1 MNRKINKNNNN
12 NSVPAY
18 LKLYRILKQRISE
31 GAYDKRLP
39 IEKKLCEEFNVSRL
53 TVRRS
58 LEELKREG
66 IVYAKKGKGTFV
78 AENKREEQLTSLGSF
93 SEEAIGE
100 GRQAS
105 SLVLRNEVISPPP
118 EVVEAFEIPNKGMVL
133 LLERVRFLD
142 DEPLAIEK
150 SYLNPLIDIRILNI
164 IQRDM
169 SKKSLY
175 KILRD
180 EFEIGLQR
188 AVEYIEIAQMSKKE
202 AKYLE
207 CETGDYGIL
216 RHRYTYTA
224 SDECVEYVVSI
235 YKGERYKLRVVRNA
249 V

>member
-1 MNRKINKNNNN
+1 MNKKVTKDNT
-12 NSVPAY
+12 NSIPAY
-18 LKLYRILKQRISE
+18 LKLYRILRQRINE
-31 GAYDKRLP
+31 GEYDKRLP
-39 IEKKLCEEFNVSRL
+39 IEKELCEEFHVSRL

-66 IVYAKKGKGTFV
+66 VVYAKKGKGTFI

-93 SEEAIGE
+93 SEEASGE
-100 GRQAS
+100 GRKAS
-105 SLVLRNEVISPPP
+105 SLVLRNEIISPPP
-118 EVVEAFEIPNKGMVL
+118 EVIEAFDIPSKGMVL

-142 DEPLAIEK
+142 DEPLAIER

-169 SKKSLY
+169 SSESLY
-175 KILRD
+175 RILRE

-188 AVEYIEIAQMSKKE
+188 AVEYIEIAQMSRKE
-202 AKYLE
+202 AKYLQ

-216 RHRYTYTA
+216 RHRYTYTDA
-224 SDECVEYVVSI
+224 DECIEYVVSM

-249 V
+249 I

>member
-1 MNRKINKNNNN
+1 
-12 NSVPAY
+12 
-18 LKLYRILKQRISE
+18 
-31 GAYDKRLP
+31 
-39 IEKKLCEEFNVSRL
+39 
-53 TVRRS
+53 
-58 LEELKREG
+58 
-66 IVYAKKGKGTFV
+66 
-78 AENKREEQLTSLGSF
+78 
-93 SEEAIGE
+93 
-100 GRQAS
+100 
-105 SLVLRNEVISPPP
+105 
-118 EVVEAFEIPNKGMVL
+118 MVL

-169 SKKSLY
+169 SKESLY
-175 KILRD
+175 RILRE

-216 RHRYTYTA
+216 RHRYTYID
-224 SDECVEYVVSI
+224 SGECIEYVISI